1 MQNQL
6 NNHVP
11 NSLRHTLKDG
21 FIKLQVIPCKL
32 TDSKRRNKSKHLK
45 KLFYCAIERKMCC
58 AAVGKK
64 KEKKAGGLIS
74 IK

>member
-6 NNHVP
+6 NKHVP
-11 NSLRHTLKDG
+11 NSLRDTLKDG

-32 TDSKRRNKSKHLK
+32 TNSKRRNKSKHLK
-45 KLFYCAIERKMCC
+45 KKIFHCAIERKMCC

-64 KEKKAGGLIS
+64 KAEGLIT